1 MGQLNN
7 LGNKSL
13 EQKGIRCMGPKFAM
27 DGDYH
32 ELEMYGHLALHLHR
46 LLGGITVGCPFCDLF
61 CSCDGAITDT
71 EKTVPLLAV
80 QCFKNI
86 FIAV

>member
-32 ELEMYGHLALHLHR
+32 EL
-46 LLGGITVGCPFCDLF
+46 
-61 CSCDGAITDT
+61 
-71 EKTVPLLAV
+71 
-80 QCFKNI
+80 
-86 FIAV
+86 